1 MTTRKGAG
9 CFIVLEGIDG
19 VGKSTQVAL
28 LAAWLDA
35 AEVPHVVVREPGGTP
50 LGEVI
55 RDLVLKRTD
64 LDVGPASELLM
75 MLAARAALVRDV
87 VGPALEAGKLVLA
100 DRFALSTLAY
110 QAYGRG
116 LDPARVHPALDI
128 ATGGLRPDLYVV
140 LDLPLREAAERR
152 HRGRGR
158 PDRFESE
165 GEAFRHKVRDAYLAL
180 AQDEP
185 GVELL
190 DAQGTP
196 EEVHARICGL
206 LAARL
211 PAFVPA
217 ASGGPGRRERD
228 DG

>member
-1 MTTRKGAG
+1 M
-9 CFIVLEGIDG
+9 
-19 VGKSTQVAL
+19 
-28 LAAWLDA
+28 
-35 AEVPHVVVREPGGTP
+35 VVREPGGTP

-55 RDLVLKRTD
+55 RELVLKRTD

-75 MLAARAALVRDV
+75 MLAARAALVREV
-87 VGPALEAGKLVLA
+87 VGPALEAGKVVVA

-116 LDPARVHPALDI
+116 LDPDRVRPALDI

-140 LDLPLREAAERR
+140 LDLPLGEAAERR
-152 HRGRGR
+152 RRGAGR

-165 GEAFRHKVRDAYLAL
+165 GEGFRHKVRSAYLAL
-180 AQDEP
+180 AQAEP
-185 GVELL
+185 GVEVL

-217 ASGGPGRRERD
+217 AADGSRGRD
-228 DG
+228 DA